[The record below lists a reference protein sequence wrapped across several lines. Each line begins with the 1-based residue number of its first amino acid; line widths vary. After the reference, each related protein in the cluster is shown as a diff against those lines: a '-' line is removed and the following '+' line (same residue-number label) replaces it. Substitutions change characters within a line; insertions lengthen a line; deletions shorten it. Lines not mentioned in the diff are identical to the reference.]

1 MWIVTTMR
9 RGEDRSQHGA
19 KWSRTASATLT
30 TSFKTNL
37 TKYQTILEN
46 EVTTDGLVGEKMM
59 SGGEVSLLSF
69 IHSSGGSREEA
80 LKSITSGLDLT
91 YRNFQG

>member
-1 MWIVTTMR
+1 MLEEEER
-9 RGEDRSQHGA
+9 SDLFFRSQHEA
-19 KWSRTASATLT
+19 KWSRTASANL

-46 EVTTDGLVGEKMM
+46 EVTTDGLVGDKMM

-69 IHSSGGSREEA
+69 IHS
-80 LKSITSGLDLT
+80 
-91 YRNFQG
+91 